1 MTEVLRVIIAD
12 DHPVFRGG
20 LRALLGTDPDFEVV
34 AEAAGGAEAIQ
45 LAADL
50 RPDVVLMDLHMPDVD
65 GVEATAQIMRNNPK
79 TAVLVLT
86 MFDDDDSVFASMR
99 AGARGY
105 VLKGTNQAHIL
116 HAIHAVGAGGAAFGP
131 AIAERMLACFNRA
144 AAGPFPQLSERE
156 VEVLNLIAEGQPNQ
170 RIASR
175 LSISEKTVRN
185 HVSNIFTKLAVTD
198 RTQAALRAREAGLG
212 TAAFRSPTS
221 GPPSS

>member
-1 MTEVLRVIIAD
+1 MTEVLRVPIAD

-20 LRALLGTDPDFEVV
+20 LRALLSTDAGFEVV

-45 LAADL
+45 LAAAA

-65 GVEATAQIMRNNPK
+65 GVDATAQIVRENPE

-86 MFDDDDSVFASMR
+86 MFDDDDSVFAAMR

-116 HAIHAVGAGGAAFGP
+116 HAIHAVGSGGAAFGP
-131 AIAERMLACFNRA
+131 AIAQRMLEHFNRA
-144 AAGPFPQLSERE
+144 SPRASGTAFPQLTERE
-156 VEVLNLIAEGQPNQ
+156 VEVLDLIAQGQSNQ
-170 RIASR
+170 RIALR

-198 RTQAALRAREAGLG
+198 RTEAALRAREAGLG
-212 TAAFRSPTS
+212 TAAKYES
-221 GPPSS
+221 

>member
-1 MTEVLRVIIAD
+1 MTDVLRVLIAD

-20 LRALLGTDPDFEVV
+20 LRALLGTDAAFEVV
-34 AEAAGGAEAIQ
+34 AEAAGGAEAVQ
-45 LAADL
+45 LAAAA
-50 RPDVVLMDLHMPDVD
+50 RPDVVLMDLHMPDLD
-65 GVEATAQIMRNNPK
+65 GVDATAQIIRDNPHA
-79 TAVLVLT
+79 AVLVLT
-86 MFDDDDSVFASMR
+86 MFDDDDSVFAAMR

-131 AIAERMLACFNRA
+131 AIAQRMLEHFNRA
-144 AAGPFPQLSERE
+144 SPGASANAFPQLTERE
-156 VEVLNLIAEGQPNQ
+156 VEVLDLIAQGQSNQ
-170 RIASR
+170 RISQR

-212 TAAFRSPTS
+212 TAPKYES
-221 GPPSS
+221 

>member
-1 MTEVLRVIIAD
+1 MTEVLRVMIAD

-65 GVEATAQIMRNNPK
+65 GVEATAQIMRDNPK

-131 AIAERMLACFNRA
+131 AIAERMLDYFNRA
-144 AAGPFPQLSERE
+144 SHRTAGGPFPQLSERE
-156 VEVLNLIAEGQPNQ
+156 VEVLDLIAQGQSNQ

-212 TAAFRSPTS
+212 T
-221 GPPSS
+221 PPKYGS